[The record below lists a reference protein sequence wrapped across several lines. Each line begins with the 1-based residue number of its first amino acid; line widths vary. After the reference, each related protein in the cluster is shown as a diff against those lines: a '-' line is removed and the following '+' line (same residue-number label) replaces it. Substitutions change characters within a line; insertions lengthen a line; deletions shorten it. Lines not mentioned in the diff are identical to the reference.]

1 VDVTEQPSL
10 PETRP
15 LTTYVEDG
23 ARIAAIL
30 LVWTIIAAFF
40 TFAVSE
46 IGGHGSLFETVGP
59 GLGAVFALT
68 GLLNAILFVV
78 YRAIDYHEA

>member
-1 VDVTEQPSL
+1 MTDQPSL
-10 PETRP
+10 PESHS
-15 LTTYVEDG
+15 LTDYVEDG
-23 ARIAAIL
+23 ARIATIL
-30 LVWTIIAAFF
+30 LVWTVIAAFF

-46 IGGHGSLFETVGP
+46 IGGTGSLFETIGP
-59 GLGAVFALT
+59 GLGSVFALT